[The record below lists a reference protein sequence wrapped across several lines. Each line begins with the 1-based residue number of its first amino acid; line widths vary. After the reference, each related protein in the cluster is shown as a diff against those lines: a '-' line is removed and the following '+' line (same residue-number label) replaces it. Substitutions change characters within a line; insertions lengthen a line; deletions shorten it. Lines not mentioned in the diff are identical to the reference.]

1 MKSAGN
7 IRDRLALLLA
17 SEMPIKIDLLRQAW
31 ELDGAKLPNVD
42 QFVSGDLP
50 DDVLNAGRGSAWVVV
65 VNPRL
70 LRTRRTGDISE
81 LGEPEYW
88 STYNCRV
95 YIWAKGK
102 DWDLAQRARDELCIS
117 ARLSL
122 LQYPTLT
129 NEGGDTGYRVEE
141 GTYTEDFA
149 APLRVTGQHTWAPGM
164 LSVDITAE
172 EYIDA
177 GSTLPALGV
186 AEEIVTDTYAV
197 GPAQPFP
204 EEE

>member
-1 MKSAGN
+1 MKSAGA

-17 SEMPIKIDLLRQAW
+17 SEMPVKIDLLRQAW
-31 ELDGAKLPNVD
+31 ELDSGKLPDVD
-42 QFVSGDLP
+42 QFISGDLP
-50 DDVLNAGRGSAWVVV
+50 DEVLNSGRGSAWVVV

-70 LRTRRTGDISE
+70 LRTVRTGDISA

-102 DWDLAQRARDELCIS
+102 DWQLAQTSRDELCIT

-129 NEGGDTGYRVEE
+129 NEGGDTGFRVEE
-141 GTYTEDFA
+141 NTYTEDFA
-149 APLRVTGQHTWAPGM
+149 VPVRVIGQNTWAAGM

-177 GSTLPALGV
+177 GSTQPALGV
-186 AEEIVTDTYAV
+186 AEAITQHTYAV
-197 GPAQPFP
+197 GPSQPFP
-204 EEE
+204 EE